1 MIEEKEKS
9 ENRNHAERGQSECGL
24 LCVFLGSQDQVCETK
39 EQHDPSCSRGR
50 TRRESISAEV
60 QGPKHWGHK
69 DNWNGP
75 AEYEQAK
82 RPPLLRNEAHVGSGK
97 KETDK
102 RHGGED
108 VAGQLGF
115 GDGEEY
121 ETEDDPANGEE
132 RGVGGATLRPHAQ
145 SPMEGGPDQ
154 RQGPWGEG
162 DEEYRNEKPARLDVL
177 EFGGEVAFEIVLD
190 DEDAEE
196 IGIATGTKDVPGEGG
211 KTEAGNGYRVEAAE
225 GVTPASG
232 ECRPQ
237 QNATAGKNDGG
248 GTLRERG
255 EAEEKAE
262 ENQGEPRRSLDGRRL
277 LVAGEAQDDGRKD
290 QRNGERAGEGHVR
303 GGGVRKAD
311 HAHGGGKK
319 KQQPARGP
327 RTIDTPG
334 QPRHGQGSE
343 QRREG
348 AGKTRRGIG
357 YPEEFEAE
365 RRAPV

>member
-39 EQHDPSCSRGR
+39 EQHDPSCPRGR

-102 RHGGED
+102 RHGGEN

-132 RGVGGATLRPHAQ
+132 RGVGGATLQPGADGAK
-145 SPMEGGPDQ
+145 EGGPKQ
-154 RQGPWGEG
+154 RQSPGSKG
-162 DEEYRNEKPARLDVL
+162 DEKDGNVKPERLDVL
-177 EFGGEVAFEIVLD
+177 EFGGEVALEIVLD
-190 DEDAEE
+190 YEDTEE
-196 IGIATGTKDVPGEGG
+196 IGIAQGTDDVPGEGR

-225 GVTPASG
+225 GVTPAPG

-237 QNATAGKNDGG
+237 QYDAAGKNDSCGSF
-248 GTLRERG
+248 REHG
-255 EAEEKAE
+255 ETEEKAKE
-262 ENQGEPRRSLDGRRL
+262 EQTHQTPGGRVCVQTQIRCMKRETNGRNEP
-277 LVAGEAQDDGRKD
+277 KD
-290 QRNGERAGEGHVR
+290 ASGKNHCDCKRGGEGHVR
-303 GGGVRKAD
+303 GRGVRKTD
-311 HAHGGGKK
+311 HAHG
-319 KQQPARGP
+319 RG
-327 RTIDTPG
+327 
-334 QPRHGQGSE
+334 
-343 QRREG
+343 
-348 AGKTRRGIG
+348 
-357 YPEEFEAE
+357 
-365 RRAPV
+365 